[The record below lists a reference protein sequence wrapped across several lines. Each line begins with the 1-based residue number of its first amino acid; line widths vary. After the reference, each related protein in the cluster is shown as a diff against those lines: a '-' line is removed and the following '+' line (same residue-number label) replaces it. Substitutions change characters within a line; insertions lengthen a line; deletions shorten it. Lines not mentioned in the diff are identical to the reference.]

1 MVADANTSDRAE
13 RAPPCS
19 LTADCDMPPLTG

>member
-1 MVADANTSDRAE
+1 MATAAKTSDRAE

-19 LTADCDMPPLTG
+19 FTADCDMPPLTG